1 MHGRFK
7 ALGDLNGKTVQEII
21 AYAGPFSS
29 RSLAGEG
36 NVLLQWQATGYH
48 IAILFDVTE
57 HVVAIT
63 HEFGNYEE
71 EPNYLLGG
79 VILVV
84 IIVIVVFV
92 VIANG

>member
-1 MHGRFK
+1 
-7 ALGDLNGKTVQEII
+7 LTQ
-21 AYAGPFSS
+21 
-29 RSLAGEG
+29 
-36 NVLLQWQATGYH
+36 
-48 IAILFDVTE
+48 ILFDATE

-84 IIVIVVFV
+84 IIIIAVFV
-92 VIANG
+92 AIANG